1 MFTTDSQSFANLA
14 SIVVARSEAD
24 NFAAACAEWDVT
36 GLEVIDLHASE
47 GGTPGR

>member
-24 NFAAACAEWDVT
+24 NFAAACALT
-36 GLEVIDLHASE
+36 GAYCSPSATSASATS
-47 GGTPGR
+47 GATT